1 MQFIFKILVFFITIK
16 DFILYIFLLW
26 EIYEEARMTIDELK
40 AKLAETDPKKIIV
53 DINEFETNEHQTYKW
68 LFDNLNEKY
77 KNKIEEL
84 NSMVFEKQT
93 AEREASESSAQIFGL
108 NETIEKLTVSNTELL
123 AIVDNYV
130 THEIIVTDIEVTP
143 ISETQDKIHSEQFVK
158 SISGVPGI
166 YGGKRP
172 GWFILNQ
179 QELTKENIKK
189 KNTKATF
196 EILKDGLLFWK
207 QQKGKQRETV
217 ASNYEKKRKNNI
229 LELLQSSC
237 SNQEKYLKYL
247 LLTPGLGRDYEKTL
261 QGASDMGLDANLVIA
276 LLEQPS
282 DWFNKEIIEM
292 YVSEV
297 HRGTEYNL
305 KQELAEELVKGQW
318 SILAKVN
325 GKNTKFQLMPIEEID
340 ALKTKMES
348 VLSNMP
354 ITANT
359 EVCANLAQTSV
370 DNHKNVESIDDYI
383 PTNEDYSSVIQF
395 DDSMLN

>member
-1 MQFIFKILVFFITIK
+1 
-16 DFILYIFLLW
+16 
-26 EIYEEARMTIDELK
+26 MTIDEIKSELSNI
-40 AKLAETDPKKIIV
+40 DPEKIIV
-53 DINEFETNEHQTYKW
+53 DIDEFETNEHQTYKW
-68 LFDNLNEKY
+68 LFDSLNENH

-84 NSMVFEKQT
+84 NTMVFEKQS
-93 AEREASESSAQIFGL
+93 AEREVSELSNRILEL
-108 NETIEKLTVSNTELL
+108 NETIEKLTKSNHELL
-123 AIVDNYV
+123 AIVENYV
-130 THEIIVTDIEVTP
+130 SHEIIVTDIATEPTEE
-143 ISETQDKIHSEQFVK
+143 SQSKIEAKQFVN
-158 SISGVPGI
+158 SISDMPGV
-166 YGGKRP
+166 YGDKRP

-179 QELTKENIKK
+179 QELTKENVKK

-196 EILKDGLLFWK
+196 EILKNGLLFWK
-207 QQKGKQRETV
+207 QQKGNQREMV
-217 ASNYEKKRKNNI
+217 ASAYEKNRKNNI

-282 DWFNKEIIEM
+282 EWFNKEIIEM
-292 YVSEV
+292 YVSEI

-305 KQELAEELVKGQW
+305 KQELAEELIKGQW
-318 SILAKVN
+318 SICAKVN
-325 GKNTKFQLMPIEEID
+325 GKNTKFQLMPIEEIE
-340 ALKTKMES
+340 ALKTKIEL
-348 VLSNMP
+348 VLSNIP

-370 DNHKNVESIDDYI
+370 NDHEDVESIDDYT
-383 PTNEDYSSVIQF
+383 PTNEDYSPVIQF